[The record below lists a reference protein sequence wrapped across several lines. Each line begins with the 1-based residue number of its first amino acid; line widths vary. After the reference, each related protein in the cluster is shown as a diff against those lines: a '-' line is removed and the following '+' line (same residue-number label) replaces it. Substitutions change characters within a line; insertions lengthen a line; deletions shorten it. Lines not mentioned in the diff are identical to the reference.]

1 MKIVVKY
8 ITNEINKKFL
18 EEFLKN
24 NEESTDKQE
33 NKLLKETKRIYDIIE
48 RKEIRINE
56 TLEID

>member
-8 ITNEINKKFL
+8 ITDENNKKFL
-18 EEFLKN
+18 EELSKN

-33 NKLLKETKRIYDIIE
+33 NKLLNETMRIYDIIE

>member
-8 ITNEINKKFL
+8 ITDENNKKYL
-18 EEFLKN
+18 EELSKN

-33 NKLLKETKRIYDIIE
+33 NKLLKETMRIYDIIE

-56 TLEID
+56 TLEIE

>member
-8 ITNEINKKFL
+8 ITDENNKKFL
-18 EEFLKN
+18 EELSKN

-33 NKLLKETKRIYDIIE
+33 NKLLKETMRIYDIIE

-56 TLEID
+56 TLEIE

>member
-8 ITNEINKKFL
+8 ITDENNKKFL
-18 EEFLKN
+18 EELSKN

-33 NKLLKETKRIYDIIE
+33 NKLLKETMRIYDIIE

>member
-8 ITNEINKKFL
+8 ITEENNKRFL
-18 EEFLKN
+18 DEFLKN

-33 NKLLKETKRIYDIIE
+33 NKLIKETKRIYDIIE